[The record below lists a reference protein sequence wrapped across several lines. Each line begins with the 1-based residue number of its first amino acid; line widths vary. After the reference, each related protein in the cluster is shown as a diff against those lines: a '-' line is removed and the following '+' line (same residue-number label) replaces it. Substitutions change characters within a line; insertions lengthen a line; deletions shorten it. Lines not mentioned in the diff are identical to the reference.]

1 MSRFLRSLKKR
12 LSPQLQRSREPESAP
27 ASANEA
33 DVAMF
38 VSHGPFGIV
47 DLGASQSIIGR
58 QQVDALLSCLPEEVK
73 TKVREI
79 PCSTTFRFG
88 NSSTV
93 NCRHALLIP
102 LSRWLVKICV
112 VDSQTPFLISNNV
125 FRTLGASILDTA
137 QDTVSF
143 AELGFSMKLSLSE
156 KKLYRFLPA
165 R

>member
-1 MSRFLRSLKKR
+1 MGLY
-12 LSPQLQRSREPESAP
+12 
-27 ASANEA
+27 
-33 DVAMF
+33 
-38 VSHGPFGIV
+38 GIV

-58 QQVDALLSCLPEEVK
+58 QQVHALLSCLPEEVK
-73 TKVREI
+73 MKVREVS
-79 PCSTTFRFG
+79 CSTTFRFG

-125 FRTLGASILDTA
+125 FRTLGASIDTA

-143 AELGFSMKLSLSE
+143 AKLGFSMKLSLSE
-156 KKLYRFLPA
+156 KKLYLLDFCKLCEPCTDTRVCP
-165 R
+165 